1 MKLERRLFDV
11 GVTGCLASDLGDEAA
26 IVCVADWT
34 VEIGETLIRYEGFF
48 VISQ

>member
-11 GVTGCLASDLGDEAA
+11 GVTGCLASDLGEEAA
-26 IVCVADWT
+26 IVCADWM
-34 VEIGETLIRYEGFF
+34 EIGETLIRYELLF